1 MKNII
6 TQVKNFIKETDKI
19 LLFLCTALSAFGIL
33 NVSSA
38 THTEESLFSRD
49 ARVMLLAVAAGI
61 IIALLISVMDYNFI
75 VRLWP
80 VIGAICLI
88 LMLLL
93 FIPNVGVGPES
104 RPDVK
109 TWIKLGNSGL
119 YFQPSE
125 IVKIGFIITFGVHID
140 TVQDNINSLKNI
152 LLLCVHGAIPVVL
165 VMISGDMGSA
175 LIFIFI
181 FVTMLFAANVHL
193 KYFAIGVIAV
203 IAATPIL
210 WNFVMTSIQK
220 DRILALFNPDEY
232 ADIIYQQ
239 EQGLQAIRNGGMFG
253 MGAFNGKYT
262 QAGLVPENEND
273 MVFSV
278 IGEEYG
284 LIGCILT
291 LIIFIAVVIKI
302 SSIGKK
308 SKDSTVN
315 ILCAGIAS
323 MIAAQV
329 VVNIGM
335 CVELLPVVGI
345 TLPFLSAGGSSNLC
359 IYIAIGLVL
368 SLRRYTLEREIVN
381 FRYRNISKTFN

>member
-181 FVTMLFAANVHL
+181 FVTMLFAANIHL

>member
-308 SKDSTVN
+308 SKDNTVN